1 MEDNGELWLFI
12 TIARQ
17 FHHGMMDKVLD
28 NGDKSD
34 SFPVTNGVKQ
44 GCFLALTLFSMVF
57 SAMLTDAFWQD
68 GISVRYRTDGG
79 YPTSGGRGLLQK
91 VKETVIR
98 DFMFSGLCPQRQHR
112 ANDAAINRL
121 LVSRQ

>member
-44 GCFLALTLFSMVF
+44 GCFLAPTLFSMVF

-68 GISVRYRTDGG
+68 EYRLDTGLTVG

>member
-44 GCFLALTLFSMVF
+44 GCFLAPTLFRI
-57 SAMLTDAFWQD
+57 D
-68 GISVRYRTDGG
+68 GKRPNVN
-79 YPTSGGRGLLQK
+79 
-91 VKETVIR
+91 V
-98 DFMFSGLCPQRQHR
+98 QRC
-112 ANDAAINRL
+112 DY
-121 LVSRQ
+121 

>member
-44 GCFLALTLFSMVF
+44 GCFLAPTLY
-57 SAMLTDAFWQD
+57 QY
-68 GISVRYRTDGG
+68 GILGHAD
-79 YPTSGGRGLLQK
+79 
-91 VKETVIR
+91 
-98 DFMFSGLCPQRQHR
+98 
-112 ANDAAINRL
+112 
-121 LVSRQ
+121 